1 MTELRRRFRALIAAP
16 DTLLMPGAHDALS
29 ARIIARE
36 GFQAIVAGGYA
47 ALGTLFAEPDM
58 GQGNMRDIADHYGR
72 ICGAVDVP
80 VLVDA
85 DTGFGNALNVQHT
98 VRLFERAGANAL
110 QLEDQTSPKRCG
122 HLSGK
127 DLIGTSEMVGKIRAA
142 VDARAT
148 AETLIIA
155 RTDAIA
161 VEGFERALERANLY
175 REAGADVLFIEAPQT
190 AEQLERIGRGI
201 GGAPMLANM
210 VEGGRTPLRSLA
222 ELEAMGFRLVI
233 TPGALVRAVAHMAQ
247 SFLGT
252 LREDGSTARFR
263 ERMLDFQEINGLLGL
278 PDLMAEGERYDGRA
292 KPDAERSRKS

>member
-1 MTELRRRFRALIAAP
+1 MSGLKAQLQGDHAVLA
-16 DTLLMPGAHDALS
+16 PGAYDALS
-29 ARIIARE
+29 ALLMAQAGFAAIYVSGASIAYTQLGRPDI
-36 GFQAIVAGGYA
+36 GLVSVTQVADVVA
-47 ALGTLFAEPDM
+47 R
-58 GQGNMRDIADHYGR
+58 MRDRIA
-72 ICGAVDVP
+72 IP
-80 VLVDA
+80 LIVDA

-142 VDARAT
+142 VDARAS

>member
-1 MTELRRRFRALIAAP
+1 MSGLKAQLQGDHAVLA
-16 DTLLMPGAHDALS
+16 PGAYDALS
-29 ARIIARE
+29 ALLMAQAGFAAIYVSGASIAYTQLGRPDI
-36 GFQAIVAGGYA
+36 GLVSVTQVADVVA
-47 ALGTLFAEPDM
+47 R
-58 GQGNMRDIADHYGR
+58 MRDRIA
-72 ICGAVDVP
+72 IP
-80 VLVDA
+80 LIVDA

-142 VDARAT
+142 VDARAS

-190 AEQLERIGRGI
+190 AEQLEQIGRGI

>member
-1 MTELRRRFRALIAAP
+1 MSGLKAQLQGDHAVLA
-16 DTLLMPGAHDALS
+16 PGAYDALS
-29 ARIIARE
+29 ALLMAQAGFAAIYVSGASIAYTQLGRPDI
-36 GFQAIVAGGYA
+36 GLVSVTQVADVVA
-47 ALGTLFAEPDM
+47 R
-58 GQGNMRDIADHYGR
+58 MRDRVAIPL
-72 ICGAVDVP
+72 I
-80 VLVDA
+80 VDA

-142 VDARAT
+142 VDARAS

-190 AEQLERIGRGI
+190 AEQLEQIGRGI

>member
-1 MTELRRRFRALIAAP
+1 MSGLKAQLQGDHAVLA
-16 DTLLMPGAHDALS
+16 PGAYDALS
-29 ARIIARE
+29 ALLMAQAGFAAIYVSGASIAYTQLGRPDI
-36 GFQAIVAGGYA
+36 GLVSVTQVADVVA
-47 ALGTLFAEPDM
+47 R
-58 GQGNMRDIADHYGR
+58 MRDRIA
-72 ICGAVDVP
+72 IP
-80 VLVDA
+80 LIVDA